1 LKKTLIEFKKF
12 AIQGNVFD
20 MAVGVIIGGAFGR
33 IVTSFVNDIVMPF
46 ISLLTGRV
54 TLSEL
59 RFIIPSLDPNVQY
72 VSINYGQLL
81 QNVFDFLI
89 IAIIIFMMVKVAKR
103 IREKYLH
110 NKPEEPKKPS
120 REEELLIEIRDMLNN
135 EKAEKSEP

>member
-1 LKKTLIEFKKF
+1 MKKTLIEFKKF

-120 REEELLIEIRDMLNN
+120 KEEELLIEIRDMLNN